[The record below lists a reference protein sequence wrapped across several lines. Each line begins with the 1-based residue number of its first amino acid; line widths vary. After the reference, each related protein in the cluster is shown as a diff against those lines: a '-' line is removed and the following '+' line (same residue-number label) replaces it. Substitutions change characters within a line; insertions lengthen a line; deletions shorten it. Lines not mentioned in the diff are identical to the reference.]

1 MKRKSTVCLFLL
13 FAASLAFSSC
23 SRKIYPSAE
32 VNYLSGNEGT
42 VSVRATGIGTNREKA
57 ILNGEQK
64 VFDVLFFRG
73 LPESTQKL
81 PLIGSN
87 ETEEKA
93 RHKKYFDEFYDG
105 QRHRSFIMSSIP
117 VSDLAKYKNGQK
129 MISVDVK
136 VNLNALRRDLETF
149 GIIRKFGY

>member
-1 MKRKSTVCLFLL
+1 MKHKNTIRLLLL
-13 FAASLAFSSC
+13 FVVSLAFNSC
-23 SRKIYPSAE
+23 SRSIYPSAE

-42 VSVRATGIGTNREKA
+42 VSVRATGIGTNRENA

-73 LPESTQKL
+73 LPESVQKL

-87 ETEEKA
+87 EAEEKA
-93 RHKKYFDEFYDG
+93 RHKKYFDDFYSG

-117 VSDLAKYKNGQK
+117 ISDLAKYKNGQK
-129 MISVDVK
+129 MISVDIK

>member
-1 MKRKSTVCLFLL
+1 MKPKITIQLL
-13 FAASLAFSSC
+13 FIFVVSLGYSSC
-23 SRKIYPSAE
+23 SAIYPSAE

-42 VSVRATGIGTNREKA
+42 VIVRATGIGINREKA
-57 ILNGEQK
+57 VLNAEQK

-93 RHKKYFDEFYDG
+93 KHKNYFDEFYEK

-117 VSDLAKYKNGQK
+117 VSDLAKYKKGQK

-149 GIIRKFGY
+149 GVIRKFGY